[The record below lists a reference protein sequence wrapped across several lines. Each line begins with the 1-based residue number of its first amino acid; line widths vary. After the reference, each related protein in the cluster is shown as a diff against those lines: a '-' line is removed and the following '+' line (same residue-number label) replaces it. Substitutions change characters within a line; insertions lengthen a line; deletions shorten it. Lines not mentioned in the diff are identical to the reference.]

1 MLPVSL
7 VIIKALN
14 MVYFVNQPRTN
25 DRVQRLKKNSV
36 ICFVFLFIYTR
47 EEGNLQK
54 QKASNAWIESPPQPP
69 LPSPN
74 PLLKRQRGTSISP
87 AEAVTFRPH
96 NKLRRLMPSQYV
108 SPCSCSSEDGWP
120 SPPSNNKNTQ
130 NSRQIFEPRCSE
142 VWWQNLK
149 RWPWC

>member
-69 LPSPN
+69 LPSLP
-74 PLLKRQRGTSISP
+74 
-87 AEAVTFRPH
+87 
-96 NKLRRLMPSQYV
+96 
-108 SPCSCSSEDGWP
+108 
-120 SPPSNNKNTQ
+120 
-130 NSRQIFEPRCSE
+130 
-142 VWWQNLK
+142 
-149 RWPWC
+149 